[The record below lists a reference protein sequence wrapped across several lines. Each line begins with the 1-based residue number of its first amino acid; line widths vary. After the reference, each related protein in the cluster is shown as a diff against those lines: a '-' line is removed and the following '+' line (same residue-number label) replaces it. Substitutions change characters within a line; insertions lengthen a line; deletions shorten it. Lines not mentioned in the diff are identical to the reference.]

1 MGNFGGIN
9 KSILL
14 FLLIHIAIKSVIF
27 SQEIIDKPIQ
37 FSEERKQLSL
47 EYLETHYDIKQ
58 EEPIIMPRM
67 IVLHWTAIP
76 SFEESFKA
84 FDDVHLPDSRA
95 GIKDAS
101 TLNVSTQF
109 LVDRD
114 GQIYRLMPETFM
126 ARHVIGL
133 NHVAIG
139 VENVGGK
146 NAPLTKAQ
154 LKSNIWLVNY
164 LKAKYETI
172 VYLIGHYEYKNF
184 ESSDLWL
191 ENDDTYRTDKIDPG
205 VDFMNKVR
213 AATKN
218 LKLRGA
224 I

>member
-1 MGNFGGIN
+1 MGKFGGIN

-47 EYLETHYDIKQ
+47 EYLKTHYDIKQ
-58 EEPIIMPRM
+58 EEPIITPRM

-139 VENVGGK
+139 VENVGGE